1 MGYKM
6 KGSPMQRNFG
16 IGKSPAKIT
25 STGVAGMVDAWRQAA
40 VSGAEKEIQKS
51 KNMSKGID
59 SLAGTAQDYVKGVK
73 GVGEPSE
80 EEQLAKDTVSGKV
93 SSEDSVDQ
101 TMKRTEAEIKA
112 EKERKAKAKA
122 KADKLAEKGKRKTG
136 SAKHRLA
143 KKEQNIRDTEID
155 RLSEFD
161 TPLPPVFKGKGL
173 MSYTPDFKPS
183 KFN

>member
-25 STGVAGMVDAWRQAA
+25 STGVTGMVDAWRKAA
-40 VSGAEKEIQKS
+40 ESGAEKEIQKS

-73 GVGEPSE
+73 G
-80 EEQLAKDTVSGKV
+80 
-93 SSEDSVDQ
+93 DSVDQ

-136 SAKHRLA
+136 RAKHQLA
-143 KKEQNIRDTEID
+143 KKEQNIRDAEID

-161 TPLPPVFKGKGL
+161 TPPPPVFKGKGL

>member
-25 STGVAGMVDAWRQAA
+25 STGVTGMVDAWRQAA

-80 EEQLAKDTVSGKV
+80 EEQLAKDT
-93 SSEDSVDQ
+93 DSVDQ

-136 SAKHRLA
+136 RAKHQLA
-143 KKEQNIRDTEID
+143 KKEQNIRDAEID

-161 TPLPPVFKGKGL
+161 TPPPPVFKGKGL